1 MSSDGGSIKFAMITD
16 VNKAEKDF
24 MRLQN
29 ANRKLTAEM
38 RRLKEEVRGAGVTSD
53 KVLNSM
59 KRSVQNAVKGLVGV
73 GGLLLA
79 WREINAAIDHNIR
92 LTQRANRS
100 TFDLGAEQAKLI
112 FRLGTSISKKE
123 AESVARNIQTQ
134 AEKSGS
140 LFKANEATAIATA
153 LANASSTMSDDPRER
168 GRQIQNVTSLA
179 DVFYPFGVEEAAA
192 GGASVIDI
200 AKQFTWKG
208 QTEKD
213 RRDLE
218 RWIAGQ
224 IGELISQGRFENVE
238 GVAGFAKILTQVIG
252 ADSELKNVK
261 TTEGAVARLSADFR
275 EAFAL
280 DVAVGGAALDRGNE
294 EVATLISNLISH
306 LKEKFGKTTAKLKD
320 GSVIDTA
327 QEMIMAVKQGYID
340 SKGRIVLPDAAMRE
354 VIHGVSAT
362 SGKSV
367 DAANMRAKLR
377 MIGEATVS
385 EGTTIDLT
393 TEAMKAILPDIDLN
407 NPLAVVDQLR
417 DRLGSG
423 SGLPAVKENYLA
435 TQRAASADVLLRNR
449 FSSADDILFNQE
461 RGLVSS
467 SDYVTGSSVAMKM
480 ISRTA
485 RNFGA
490 SEEFAGRMAIGVHE
504 ALRQI
509 FYGGAGWNP
518 IMEVGSMMSGDAFK
532 ISPEGMLAAKE
543 LAKLREVTEKNGK
556 KVEGVAAGAA
566 GAQQG
571 QREPR

>member
-1 MSSDGGSIKFAMITD
+1 
-16 VNKAEKDF
+16 
-24 MRLQN
+24 
-29 ANRKLTAEM
+29 
-38 RRLKEEVRGAGVTSD
+38 
-53 KVLNSM
+53 
-59 KRSVQNAVKGLVGV
+59 
-73 GGLLLA
+73 
-79 WREINAAIDHNIR
+79 
-92 LTQRANRS
+92 
-100 TFDLGAEQAKLI
+100 
-112 FRLGTSISKKE
+112 
-123 AESVARNIQTQ
+123 
-134 AEKSGS
+134 
-140 LFKANEATAIATA
+140 
-153 LANASSTMSDDPRER
+153 
-168 GRQIQNVTSLA
+168 
-179 DVFYPFGVEEAAA
+179 
-192 GGASVIDI
+192 
-200 AKQFTWKG
+200 
-208 QTEKD
+208 
-213 RRDLE
+213 
-218 RWIAGQ
+218 
-224 IGELISQGRFENVE
+224 
-238 GVAGFAKILTQVIG
+238 
-252 ADSELKNVK
+252 
-261 TTEGAVARLSADFR
+261 
-275 EAFAL
+275 
-280 DVAVGGAALDRGNE
+280 
-294 EVATLISNLISH
+294 
-306 LKEKFGKTTAKLKD
+306 
-320 GSVIDTA
+320 
-327 QEMIMAVKQGYID
+327 MIMAVKQGYID

-490 SEEFAGRMAIGVHE
+490 SEEFAGGMAIGVHE

-509 FYGGAGWNP
+509 FYGGMGWNP
-518 IMEVGSMMSGDAFK
+518 TMEVGSMMSGDAFK